1 MSEQFGQEFWDERY
15 SSKPAIWSGKPN
27 SQLVTQVADLE
38 PGTALDVGSGEGA
51 DAIWLAQRG
60 WLVTGVDI
68 SAVALDRAA
77 AQAQTLGVASRISWL
92 RADITEWRP
101 DHARYDL
108 VSAQFMHLPAPAR
121 TVLFSGLA
129 AAVAP
134 GGTLL
139 IVAHHPSDLQTTVPR
154 PPMPERF
161 YTADEVAAG
170 LDPREW
176 DIVTTAAQP
185 RSATDPAG
193 RNVTVH
199 DTVLVARRIAAPRAV

>member
-1 MSEQFGQEFWDERY
+1 MSEQFGQAFWDERY

-27 SQLVTQVADLE
+27 PQLVQQVTGLA

-51 DAIWLAQRG
+51 DAIWLAESG

-68 SAVALDRAA
+68 SQVALDRAA
-77 AQAQTLGVASRISWL
+77 AQAETLGVAGRIVWL
-92 RADITEWRP
+92 HEDITAWQP
-101 DHARYDL
+101 AQARYDL

-121 TVLFSGLA
+121 NVLFRNLA
-129 AAVAP
+129 AAVTP

-161 YTADEVAAG
+161 YSADEIAAE
-170 LDPREW
+170 LDLAQW
-176 DIVTTAAQP
+176 TIVTSEAAP
-185 RSATDPAG
+185 RSAADPEG

-199 DTVLVARRIAAPRAV
+199 DTVLAARRIA